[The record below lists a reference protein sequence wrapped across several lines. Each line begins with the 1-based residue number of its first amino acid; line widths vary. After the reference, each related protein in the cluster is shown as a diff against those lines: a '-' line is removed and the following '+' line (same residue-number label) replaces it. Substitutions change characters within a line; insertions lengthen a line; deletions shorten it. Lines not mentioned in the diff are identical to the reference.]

1 VTFSPNGVVHQ
12 IALSFNDTNADNAIL
27 ASRSTTGGATWS
39 EPACGVR
46 KLGSLGGIIP
56 ICWRNGVLAAP
67 DG

>member
-1 VTFSPNGVVHQ
+1 
-12 IALSFNDTNADNAIL
+12 
-27 ASRSTTGGATWS
+27 
-39 EPACGVR
+39 VR